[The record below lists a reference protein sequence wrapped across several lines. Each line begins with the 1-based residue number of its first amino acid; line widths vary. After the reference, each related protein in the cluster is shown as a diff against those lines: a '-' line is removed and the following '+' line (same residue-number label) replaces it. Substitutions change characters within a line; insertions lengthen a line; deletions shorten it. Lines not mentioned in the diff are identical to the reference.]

1 MRCVQARCQVLSEWV
16 ISTESSAPVPLVD
29 SAWDLVHVGVCL
41 VRIARPDGPLV
52 VCL

>member
-1 MRCVQARCQVLSEWV
+1 MQARCQVLSEWV